1 MLGSKVLGIEIGTFN
16 TKIVVGEKKG
26 KKVLIKDFR
35 IFRTPENAFSHD
47 DTLNAS
53 ILIPGITEVVK
64 ELNCKKAECY
74 VALSSRRLIVRERE
88 LPKVSP
94 KDMGQLVQYEAEQLL
109 PYNIDD
115 FVVDYSVIGEEADEE
130 KELDLFRVMVVAVP
144 KEIIHSY
151 TALIKD
157 CNLKLKGINVY
168 PNCIYKYASHF
179 LLDENKNTL
188 IVDIGHR
195 FTKMII
201 FQGIEY
207 FANINSEIG
216 GHDATQGIS
225 QLLGYSMDKSEELKL
240 KHSILNQGSLDLN
253 KQESIGMEIRTSLDS
268 AYNEISGEI
277 TRILDF
283 YRTRRYGSKI
293 EQIILLGKGSSVKGL
308 TEYLEDL
315 LGIPVIDLFTPPDI
329 LSNTLTNM
337 DIHNFKTLVPSIGA
351 IIRRM

>member
-16 TKIVVGEKKG
+16 TKIVVGEKRG
-26 KKVLIKDFR
+26 KKVIIKDFR

-47 DTLNAS
+47 DTLNVS
-53 ILIPGITEVVK
+53 ILVPSITEAVK
-64 ELNCKKAECY
+64 ELNCKKSECY

-88 LPKVSP
+88 LPKVNP

-115 FVVDYSVIGEEADEE
+115 FVVDYRVIGEEADEE
-130 KELDLFRVMVVAVP
+130 KDLDLFRVMVVAVP
-144 KEIIHSY
+144 KEIINSY
-151 TALIKD
+151 TSLIKE
-157 CNLKLKGINVY
+157 CSLKLKGINVY
-168 PNCIYKYASHF
+168 PNCIYKYVSL

-188 IVDIGHR
+188 IVDIGHK
-195 FTKMII
+195 FTKMTI
-201 FQGIEY
+201 FQGTEY

-216 GHDATQGIS
+216 GYDATHGIS
-225 QLLGYSMDKSEELKL
+225 QLLAYSMDKSEELKL
-240 KHSILNQGSLDLN
+240 KHSILTQSSFDLN
-253 KQESIGMEIRTSLDS
+253 KQESMGMEIRTSLDS
-268 AYNEISGEI
+268 TYNEISGEI

-308 TEYLEDL
+308 AEYLENL
-315 LGIPVIDLFTPPDI
+315 LDIPVTDLFTPPDI

-337 DIHNFKTLVPSIGA
+337 DIHNFKALVPSIGA
-351 IIRRM
+351 IIGRI